1 MASWP
6 RPLTQKRQRIRHLRP
21 TRTRFEASDA
31 RRDFG
36 FRISNFG
43 FSLSVN
49 RNSGLSSIRN
59 RKSAISISMSIY
71 RRVLAYY
78 RPFWPQTIFGLL
90 LSLCGIGLNLLKP
103 WPLKFIV
110 DQILPSFARGSQT
123 NTFIGFQLF
132 AGHLRIPTSP
142 ILSVHGLIAALCLAL
157 IAIQLVWGAIN
168 WITSYLFVKIG
179 LQALLKLRTDLYAY
193 LQSLSLKYH
202 DARRS
207 SDSSFRVAYDSQ
219 SIQTIYNKGFTNI
232 FGSIITLVGTFV
244 IMVRLDWQLT
254 LLSLAIVPL
263 IVGAIYFFAHRIR
276 RESTFIQEQES
287 AMLAQAQE
295 GLSSIR
301 MVHAFGREEFEILQF
316 HQQAS
321 QSLEANLRLT
331 LTNVNSALVI
341 STLMVIGT
349 AAMYYVG
356 TLHVLAGTLTL
367 GSLLVFSAYLL
378 MLYQPLESL
387 TYTAWAMEGATAGA
401 RRCFEVLDGQD
412 DVVDSPKAIAIS
424 SARGLIEFQNVSFAY
439 AQDRRVLHNLHLTI
453 SPNQIVA
460 LVGGTGAGKSTLLS
474 LVPRFYDPTSGSV
487 MLDGC
492 DLREITKKSLRAQI
506 AIVLQD
512 TLLFSTSVRENIAYG
527 RPDATEEEIV
537 DAARRAQ
544 ADEFILQMPNGY
556 QSAVGER
563 GGHLSVGQR
572 QRLGIAR
579 AFLKNAPVLLLDEP
593 TSALDPATESAIMET
608 IKELMRGRTTL
619 IATHRLAT
627 VHNVDQIVVL
637 DRGRVVEQGRGSELV
652 ARGGVYAK
660 LYTSGKF
667 AT

>member
-1 MASWP
+1 
-6 RPLTQKRQRIRHLRP
+6 
-21 TRTRFEASDA
+21 
-31 RRDFG
+31 
-36 FRISNFG
+36 
-43 FSLSVN
+43 
-49 RNSGLSSIRN
+49 
-59 RKSAISISMSIY
+59 MSIY
-71 RRVLAYY
+71 RRVLRYY
-78 RPFWPQTIFGLL
+78 RSFWGQTIFGLL
-90 LSLCGIGLNLLKP
+90 LSLIGIGLNLLKP
-103 WPLKFIV
+103 WPFKIIV
-110 DQILPSFARGSQT
+110 DDFLRPNPTPRGDWRTLLP
-123 NTFIGFQLF
+123 L
-132 AGHLRIPTSP
+132 
-142 ILSVHGLIAALCLAL
+142 LCLAL
-157 IAIQLVWGAIN
+157 VVIQLLWGIIN
-168 WITSYLFVKIG
+168 WITNYLFVKIG
-179 LQALLKLRTDLYAY
+179 LQALLKLRTELYGY

-232 FGSIITLVGTFV
+232 FGSIISLAGTFV

-254 LLSLAIVPL
+254 LLSLAFVPL
-263 IVGAIYFFAHRIR
+263 VVGAIYLFAHRIR

-301 MVHAFGREEFEILQF
+301 MVHAFGREEFEVRQF
-316 HQQAS
+316 HRQAR
-321 QSLEANLRLT
+321 QSLQANLRLT

-401 RRCFEVLDGQD
+401 KRCFEVLDRQD
-412 DVVDSPKAIAIS
+412 DVVDSPGAIAIS
-424 SARGLIEFQNVSFAY
+424 SAKGPIAFQAVSFGY
-439 AQDRRVLHNLHLTI
+439 AADRHVLRQIDLRI
-453 SPNQIVA
+453 EPNQIVGLA
-460 LVGGTGAGKSTLLS
+460 GGTGAGKSTLLS
-474 LVPRFYDPTSGSV
+474 LVPRFYDPTAGSIA
-487 MLDGC
+487 LDGR
-492 DLREITKKSLRAQI
+492 DLREITKRSLRAQI

-544 ADEFILQMPNGY
+544 ADEFIRQMPNGY

-593 TSALDPATESAIMET
+593 TSALDPTTESAIMET
-608 IKELMRGRTTL
+608 IKELMHGRTTL

-627 VHNVDQIVVL
+627 VHDVDQIIVL
-637 DRGRVVEQGRGSELV
+637 KHGHIVEQGRGSELV

-660 LYTSGKF
+660 LYASGHYPS
-667 AT
+667 